1 MSDACALQKV
11 ELVVLALAGNMK
23 QCALAVQVWLV
34 LL

>member
-11 ELVVLALAGNMK
+11 EVVVMAVDENMK